1 MKAAGIR
8 EARQNL
14 SHLLDEVRR
23 GREVLITHRGRPVAR
38 IVPPSQESSRPFSRH
53 ARFRASIRL
62 KGRPLSETVSQ
73 ERADRG

>member
-8 EARQNL
+8 EVRQHL
-14 SHLLDEVRR
+14 SILLHEVRK
-23 GREVLITHRGRPVAR
+23 GREVLITDRGRPVAR

-62 KGRPLSETVSQ
+62 KGRPLSETVSH
-73 ERADRG
+73 ERADRL